1 MNVADDTDP
10 GVAPVVD
17 LRRKTAM
24 GGLDAV
30 AAGADALCAR
40 GAVAGLGRYLDCKQP
55 VADEVVALEDDIG
68 GVLVNTVG
76 LRGHA
81 AVKNLVEPATLDHA
95 VVGLHRELDTVA
107 NVESC

>member
-30 AAGADALCAR
+30 AAGA